1 MNVSAWSQ
9 KRTHKKTIIN
19 CNEVLTNKNDRCSH
33 QFSHYN
39 CIMKIMMMI
48 TVYFHIMNL
57 SNWLETLGSP
67 IQQTILGP
75 NWRAPPGPRSGR
87 VAKQR
92 ELAKRVVAKQP
103 VCAADK
109 ERAAQSVATACAS
122 SGLWLVFSTGVACS
136 GLA

>member
-1 MNVSAWSQ
+1 
-9 KRTHKKTIIN
+9 
-19 CNEVLTNKNDRCSH
+19 
-33 QFSHYN
+33 
-39 CIMKIMMMI
+39 MI